1 MLVSHLIYTARD
13 FDAISKNL
21 IKFIELPNE
30 SVLWI
35 KRFDGSYNTD
45 SRYRAIVQLQ

>member
-1 MLVSHLIYTARD
+1 MSRLIYTARD

-21 IKFIELPNE
+21 IKFIELPNK

-35 KRFDGSYNTD
+35 KRLMAHIIQIHG
-45 SRYRAIVQLQ
+45 RALVQLH